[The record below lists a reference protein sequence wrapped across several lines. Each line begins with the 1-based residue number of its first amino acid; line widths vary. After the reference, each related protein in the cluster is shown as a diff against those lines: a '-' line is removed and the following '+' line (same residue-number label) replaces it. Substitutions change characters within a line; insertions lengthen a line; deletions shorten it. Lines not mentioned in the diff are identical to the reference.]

1 MSQGKGARQVQS
13 ERRKKFFGKAE
24 KRLDKL
30 QNLWYNIITK
40 RVATKSAKRMKR
52 RKENTMTIREYY
64 QSVLDAN
71 ISDEMNKAT
80 QTLIEKLDAR
90 NEKRKSSDSKEKQ
103 AVRARYEVVAKFL
116 DENKGNEFTR
126 DAIAEA
132 CNISVGQAQSAA
144 LALVRGGIAKKSE
157 VKVDKTKRVVYSI
170 AE

>member
-1 MSQGKGARQVQS
+1 
-13 ERRKKFFGKAE
+13 
-24 KRLDKL
+24 
-30 QNLWYNIITK
+30 
-40 RVATKSAKRMKR
+40 
-52 RKENTMTIREYY
+52 MTIREYY

-90 NEKRKSSDSKEKQ
+90 NEKRKSVDSKEKQ
-103 AVRARYEVVAKFL
+103 AVRARYEVVANFL
-116 DENKGNEFTR
+116 NANKGNEFTR

>member
-1 MSQGKGARQVQS
+1 
-13 ERRKKFFGKAE
+13 
-24 KRLDKL
+24 
-30 QNLWYNIITK
+30 
-40 RVATKSAKRMKR
+40 
-52 RKENTMTIREYY
+52 MTIREYY

-80 QTLIEKLDAR
+80 LTLIEKLDAR
-90 NEKRKSSDSKEKQ
+90 NEKRKSADSKAKREV
-103 AVRARYEVVAKFL
+103 AARHEVVLNFL
-116 DENKGNEFTR
+116 KTNEGEFTR

-132 CNISVGQAQSAA
+132 CGITVGQAQSAA

>member
-1 MSQGKGARQVQS
+1 M
-13 ERRKKFFGKAE
+13 
-24 KRLDKL
+24 
-30 QNLWYNIITK
+30 
-40 RVATKSAKRMKR
+40 ATKTAKRMKR
-52 RKENTMTIREYY
+52 RKDKTMTIREYY

-90 NEKRKSSDSKEKQ
+90 NEKRKSADSKAKREV
-103 AVRARYEVVAKFL
+103 AARHEVVLNFL
-116 DENKGNEFTR
+116 KTNEGEFTR

-132 CNISVGQAQSAA
+132 CGITVGQAQSAA